1 MKVSDEENDMSLMT
15 DESDNQILVMAG
27 TDQEDAESVISL
39 DSTLTIQHVV
49 KLHERLKRSYA
60 AHDSIEIDASQV
72 ASIDTTTLQLLVS
85 LKKEAAKQQKDVVIT
100 APSKR
105 FIESAELLGFLE
117 ILGIDTL
124 G

>member
-1 MKVSDEENDMSLMT
+1 MKVSEEENDMNLMT
-15 DESDNQILVMAG
+15 DVSDNPISVMAG
-27 TDQEDAESVISL
+27 KDQEDAESVISL
-39 DSTLTIQHVV
+39 DPTLTIQHVV
-49 KLHERLKRSYA
+49 KLHESLKRSYA
-60 AHDSIEIDASQV
+60 AHDSIEIDASEV

-117 ILGIDTL
+117 ILGIDTF

>member
-1 MKVSDEENDMSLMT
+1 MKVSEEENDMNLMT
-15 DESDNQILVMAG
+15 DVSDNPISVMAG
-27 TDQEDAESVISL
+27 KDQEDAESVISL
-39 DSTLTIQHVV
+39 DPTLTIQHVV
-49 KLHERLKRSYA
+49 KLHESLKRSYA
-60 AHDSIEIDASQV
+60 AHDSIEIDASEV

-85 LKKEAAKQQKDVVIT
+85 LKKEAAKQQKDVVII

-117 ILGIDTL
+117 ILGIDTF